1 MIDRKKY
8 LEMCQACTV
17 IAESKSAE
25 LPDCLLVKAE
35 GIKYRPVGYY
45 LGFDKQGNTVHKAV
59 IKDLK
64 ADCTVICEL
73 AKVEAVEGENE
84 VPKVNKQ

>member
-17 IAESKSAE
+17 IVENKSAD
-25 LPDCLLVKAE
+25 LPDCLLVKVD

-59 IKDLK
+59 VKDLK

-73 AKVEAVEGENE
+73 EKVEAVEGENE
-84 VPKVNKQ
+84 VSKVNKQ